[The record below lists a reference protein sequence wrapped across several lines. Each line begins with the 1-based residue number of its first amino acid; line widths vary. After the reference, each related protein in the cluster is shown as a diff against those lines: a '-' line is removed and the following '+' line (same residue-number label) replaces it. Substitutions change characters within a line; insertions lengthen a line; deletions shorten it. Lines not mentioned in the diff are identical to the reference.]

1 LNELVLS
8 ILQILGSV
16 GLFLF
21 GMKTTS
27 ESLQRLAGERLAGLL
42 QHYAPENL
50 IKGILRGAFINSLIQ
65 SSSATS
71 LMTISYVNAGLLS
84 FRKAVNIM
92 MGINIGTAVTTWI
105 LALIGSRYML
115 SSVSLVI
122 IGLFFLLLFSRKN
135 LLKNFAEFA
144 IGFGILLLSTAF
156 LKQSVV
162 QFNAHYPFTAYL
174 SPLINMHYLSIL
186 FFLFAGTFATIL
198 LQSPSSLLA
207 ITLIFFVEGWLSL
220 EAAAALALGE
230 NAGTAFHCYRAAKH
244 GNIHAKRAAGFHVF
258 FNVGGVI
265 WIFLF
270 LPFFLALVRNFIN
283 VFSLAVPMSENMKMM
298 LLLPVF
304 HGMFHIFNIILW
316 SGFIRVIERYLL
328 DKYPASGK
336 SDDEFHL
343 RYLNNPLMAT
353 PELALLE
360 AKKELENFA
369 RIIEQMSEA
378 LSALLFEKRGN
389 EDAIIQKLM
398 RREEQTDKLE
408 LEVVNYL
415 TKLSESELSR
425 TGSQKVRNMLHI
437 ANNLERIADIYYQM
451 TKNHSRMEKMG
462 IQFPAEAMHDLKDI
476 LGLLYIAIRQMR
488 ANMETESAM
497 LKIDVSY
504 EIEDRINAKH
514 KQLTS
519 VNFDRLEKGI
529 YDPRAGVI
537 FMDFI
542 NRAERI
548 GDHIVNVNEALIAT
562 GEFIV
567 KKIK

>member
-1 LNELVLS
+1 
-8 ILQILGSV
+8 
-16 GLFLF
+16 
-21 GMKTTS
+21 
-27 ESLQRLAGERLAGLL
+27 
-42 QHYAPENL
+42 
-50 IKGILRGAFINSLIQ
+50 
-65 SSSATS
+65 
-71 LMTISYVNAGLLS
+71 
-84 FRKAVNIM
+84 
-92 MGINIGTAVTTWI
+92 
-105 LALIGSRYML
+105 
-115 SSVSLVI
+115 
-122 IGLFFLLLFSRKN
+122 
-135 LLKNFAEFA
+135 
-144 IGFGILLLSTAF
+144 
-156 LKQSVV
+156 
-162 QFNAHYPFTAYL
+162 
-174 SPLINMHYLSIL
+174 
-186 FFLFAGTFATIL
+186 
-198 LQSPSSLLA
+198 
-207 ITLIFFVEGWLSL
+207 
-220 EAAAALALGE
+220 
-230 NAGTAFHCYRAAKH
+230 
-244 GNIHAKRAAGFHVF
+244 
-258 FNVGGVI
+258 
-265 WIFLF
+265 
-270 LPFFLALVRNFIN
+270 
-283 VFSLAVPMSENMKMM
+283 
-298 LLLPVF
+298 
-304 HGMFHIFNIILW
+304 
-316 SGFIRVIERYLL
+316 
-328 DKYPASGK
+328 
-336 SDDEFHL
+336 
-343 RYLNNPLMAT
+343 MAT

-369 RIIEQMSEA
+369 RIIEQMSEV

-462 IQFPAEAMHDLKDI
+462 IQFPAEAMHDLRDI
-476 LGLLYIAIRQMR
+476 LDLLYIAIRQMR

-497 LKIDVSY
+497 LKIDASY

-529 YDPRAGVI
+529 YDPLTGVI

-548 GDHIVNVNEALIAT
+548 GDHIINVNEALIAT